1 MYGYHSFLG
10 AGQETRPYGV
20 SGEIQQ
26 NLTAGG
32 ASPSPTRRW
41 GNIPWR
47 RIGGRH
53 MGPSVPVYGNSF
65 VRRAPDPHPLP
76 RLVGTRR
83 GGEMEQAEILHR
95 IRAQWPGRNHTRNRI
110 LRAGNFAE
118 GCRGIPR
125 RWGSGGGA
133 TMGGDAHRSLPPAAF
148 CLLCRR
154 GQRRSPRRAK
164 PCKIRRAESSRPTDV
179 MVHEGRAGLRP
190 APTTSPANHSKT
202 GQQEGKPR
210 LSERKNGG
218 PSGPPFAAPLIPRR
232 SYSNKQA
239 VRRASRS
246 PLRWGRRL

>member
-1 MYGYHSFLG
+1 MPLPLSDSAVIRPKHRRGGSPDPPANFPQQRLEPERLG
-10 AGQETRPYGV
+10 APFWSSCPGRLDFRATAVAVRLRGQ
-20 SGEIQQ
+20 S
-26 NLTAGG
+26 
-32 ASPSPTRRW
+32 SS
-41 GNIPWR
+41 
-47 RIGGRH
+47 
-53 MGPSVPVYGNSF
+53 
-65 VRRAPDPHPLP
+65 LP
-76 RLVGTRR
+76 RLTAPQQPPELG
-83 GGEMEQAEILHR
+83 
-95 IRAQWPGRNHTRNRI
+95 
-110 LRAGNFAE
+110 
-118 GCRGIPR
+118 PR
-125 RWGSGGGA
+125 KFRGSGGGA
-133 TMGGDAHRSLPPAAF
+133 TMGGDAHRSPPPAAF